1 MDTASPQS
9 IFFSAVLVIALGYVL
24 RRRGLVDRRDGS
36 TIARIVINVTLP
48 AVILQ
53 TVPGIDFRA
62 SLLFLPLLALAHG
75 AVSFAIVTLI
85 FRRSSPARRGLFAI
99 CAMGFNNGLFAFPID
114 YEIWGG
120 GAIQLLAVFDVGNGF
135 VVLGVNYVVASWFGA
150 LAVRAS
156 GRTAADMTLREAL
169 RAIGYTICTSVPII
183 AFAVAVALNLL
194 GLELPGAVRRTIDIV
209 ASANGALALLVLGI
223 FQSLNIRRRDWTA
236 IFKVLGLR
244 YAIGA
249 LFAVVSVALL
259 GTGELFR
266 NILSIVFILPIGM
279 TVIPYSVEFNL
290 DSRLATTMVNVSIVV
305 SFLLMWVIVAV
316 GA

>member
-1 MDTASPQS
+1 MDTVSPQS

-53 TVPGIDFRA
+53 TVPGIEFRS

-75 AVSFAIVTLI
+75 AVSFAVVTLL
-85 FRRSSPARRGLFAI
+85 FRRSAPARRGLFAI
-99 CAMGFNNGLFAFPID
+99 CAMGFNNGLFAFPIV
-114 YEIWGG
+114 YEMWGG
-120 GAIQLLAVFDVGNGF
+120 EAIQLLAVFDVGNGF
-135 VVLGVNYVVASWFGA
+135 VVLGVNYVVASWFSAMA
-150 LAVRAS
+150 LRAS
-156 GRTAADMTLREAL
+156 GRAAADLTLRDAL
-169 RAIGYTICTSVPII
+169 RAIAYTICTSVPII
-183 AFAVAVALNLL
+183 AFFFAIALNLF
-194 GLELPGAVRRTIDIV
+194 GLELPGAVSRGVDIV
-209 ASANGALALLVLGI
+209 AGANGALALLVLGI
-223 FQSLNIRRRDWTA
+223 FQSLNIRRRDWSA
-236 IFKVLGLR
+236 ILKILGLR

-249 LFAVVSVALL
+249 LFALASVALI

-266 NILSIVFILPIGM
+266 NILSIAFILPIGM

-305 SFLLMWVIVAV
+305 SFLLMWMIAAV
-316 GA
+316 GV